1 MGRRLQYYLLGSAMG
16 LPILLVLFAI
26 RPPHHWRMAIVP
38 AIGVCNSIGL
48 IVLQKAERR
57 GKVKSIEELHRPLTL
72 FPRMSDPLHRGTS

>member
-26 RPPHHWRMAIVP
+26 RPPHHWGMVIVP
-38 AIGVCNSIGL
+38 SIAICSPFGL

-57 GKVKSIEELHRPLTL
+57 GKVKSIEELQRPLTL
-72 FPRMSDPLHRGTS
+72 FPRMSDPPRGTS

>member
-1 MGRRLQYYLLGSAMG
+1 MG

-26 RPPHHWRMAIVP
+26 RPPHHWGMAIVP
-38 AIGVCNSIGL
+38 SIAICSSIGL

-72 FPRMSDPLHRGTS
+72 FPRLPGPPSSRDLMKTIPFGA